1 MTQAPVDGEGTQAP
15 TQGRR
20 QRNKAAKN
28 ERIFTAARQLFAEKG
43 YDEVTTAELAER
55 AQVGVGTLFRYVG
68 SKPELLVTI
77 MNEDL
82 DAGAASALEMADAG
96 CDAQEAILELL
107 RPWAG
112 ECLDHPDNVKAYQ
125 REIIFGASPQSARA
139 LDQLTGI
146 EGVVTDILRRT
157 RPEGSSTSD
166 EDLPALAMSLVA
178 TLHLHIVRAVLGR
191 TEVGELPDR
200 IRASL
205 TYLLRDF

>member
-1 MTQAPVDGEGTQAP
+1 MTQAPVDGEDTRVP

-82 DAGAASALEMADAG
+82 DAGATSALEMADTG

-107 RPWAG
+107 RPWAR

-125 REIIFGASPQSARA
+125 REIIFGAGPQSARA